1 MLLRHVYSNFQA
13 PANRWGNMGGLSA
26 GQLKVTQ
33 EVITLAV
40 FARLYL
46 GEHITWNY
54 YVAFALVVGA
64 VFFVYHKW

>member
-1 MLLRHVYSNFQA
+1 
-13 PANRWGNMGGLSA
+13 MGGLSA